1 MPETLI
7 EEVDSY
13 LALHETKSS
22 EASESHKESYKK
34 RITENES
41 ALEKS
46 LSNCLV
52 QLFVVN
58 TLKDALDTSYEKL
71 SVNDCQ
77 RMLDTLKT
85 SYDFARSING
95 NFTNCIKLQKVDQM
109 AGLQLFRGLVS
120 QEYRSLAAMLT
131 LKFYTYFT
139 PKDNQP
145 ADNSTSLFQLCSL
158 VLQDYVNKE
167 SRLLDLKTEKLEL
180 AQGVSGAD
188 QRRQSVGNRSSS

>member
-1 MPETLI
+1 MIVCFGQFIQKVGEYLSTEMWQELVETFFLCFEKSMPESLM

-34 RITENES
+34 RISENES

-71 SVNDCQ
+71 SVNDC
-77 RMLDTLKT
+77 
-85 SYDFARSING
+85 
-95 NFTNCIKLQKVDQM
+95 
-109 AGLQLFRGLVS
+109 
-120 QEYRSLAAMLT
+120 
-131 LKFYTYFT
+131 
-139 PKDNQP
+139 
-145 ADNSTSLFQLCSL
+145 
-158 VLQDYVNKE
+158 
-167 SRLLDLKTEKLEL
+167 
-180 AQGVSGAD
+180 
-188 QRRQSVGNRSSS
+188 